1 MKSKYDINEIVSF
14 RVFDEK
20 CIGKIVEIKV
30 NADKSI
36 IYDIVSLD
44 NNSKKFKL
52 MNRVFTIDESDIQ
65 EMPKYCIVVKDAS
78 DKYYVVK
85 KGILVSK
92 PEESLIGAIEN
103 AYREDYKF
111 ETLYSKIANDYN
123 NIVNSIFV
131 MNLYNVYLIEFTK
144 ENDKL
149 NYIVKKEKLYNT
161 NYKIKKEV
169 ENIAV
174 EPIKSIKEVIKEEVK
189 KEQKLQK
196 KKVSKKNK
204 NGK

>member
-1 MKSKYDINEIVSF
+1 MKSKYDINDIVSF
-14 RVFDEK
+14 KVFDEK
-20 CIGKIVEIKV
+20 CIGKVVEIKV
-30 NADKSI
+30 NTDKSI
-36 IYDIVSLD
+36 VYEIVCLD
-44 NNSKKFKL
+44 DNTKAWKS
-52 MNRVFTIDESDIQ
+52 MSRVFTIDESDIQ

-85 KGILVSK
+85 KGVLVSR

-161 NYKIKKEV
+161 SYKMKKEV
-169 ENIAV
+169 ENATTQ
-174 EPIKSIKEVIKEEVK
+174 PIKSIKEVIKEEVK

-196 KKVSKKNK
+196 KKVSKKK
-204 NGK
+204 K

>member
-36 IYDIVSLD
+36 VYEIVSLD
-44 NNSKKFKL
+44 DSKNFKL
-52 MNRVFTIDESDIQ
+52 MNRVFTVDECNIQ
-65 EMPKYCIVVKDAS
+65 EMPKYCIIVKDAS

-85 KGILVSK
+85 KGVLVSK

-169 ENIAV
+169 EITAV

>member
-1 MKSKYDINEIVSF
+1 MKSKYDIDEIVSF

-36 IYDIVSLD
+36 VYEVVSLD
-44 NNSKKFKL
+44 DSKKFKL
-52 MNRVFTIDESDIQ
+52 MNRVFTVDESDIQ

-85 KGILVSK
+85 KGVLVSR

-161 NYKIKKEV
+161 SYKMKKEV
-169 ENIAV
+169 EITAAK
-174 EPIKSIKEVIKEEVK
+174 PIKSIKEVIKEEVK